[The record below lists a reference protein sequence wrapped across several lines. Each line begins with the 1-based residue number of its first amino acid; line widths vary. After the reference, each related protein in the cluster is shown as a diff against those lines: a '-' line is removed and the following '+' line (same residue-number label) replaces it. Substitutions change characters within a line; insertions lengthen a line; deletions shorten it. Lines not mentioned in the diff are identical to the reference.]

1 MTRIRE
7 ERRLYN
13 NGMSSLKFKLNFVTC
28 NTSVLLQTKK
38 TDNLIHRLSFYVI
51 LYRIYNLL
59 KTSLV
64 FWVTLYM
71 KRKLSAQKL
80 HLLTVIYVTAITAPM
95 HASLRLQKYFKY
107 TYFGGLTGSPSN
119 FSVCF
124 CRFGNFLS
132 HNTNIV
138 K

>member
-13 NGMSSLKFKLNFVTC
+13 NGMSSLKFKLNFLTC

-80 HLLTVIYVTAITAPM
+80 HLLTVIYVTAITACM
-95 HASLRLQKYFKY
+95 QVSDYKNISNTHTLAAWLALLQIFQYVFVD
-107 TYFGGLTGSPSN
+107 
-119 FSVCF
+119 SVISC
-124 CRFGNFLS
+124 
-132 HNTNIV
+132 HTIQT
-138 K
+138 